1 MSTNAYQAR
10 RTIKDE
16 KQAGT
21 LINAAGRDKVNSAI
35 FLDNGTVIASPLTV
49 TRILSAIE
57 KSNHKQV
64 NPKKFVAPARM
75 RVYEVD
81 DEEPDP
87 ELDEEYTEVS
97 VANDEDTSD
106 EQEEFC
112 TGATGKDS
120 E

>member
-21 LINAAGRDKVNSAI
+21 LINAAGRAKANTAI
-35 FLDNGTVIASPLTV
+35 FLDNGSVIASPLTV
-49 TRILSAIE
+49 QRILSAIE

-64 NPKKFVAPARM
+64 NPKKFKPPARM
-75 RVYEVD
+75 RVYEMD

-87 ELDEEYTEVS
+87 ELDEEYTEIS
-97 VANDEDTSD
+97 AELDTSD
-106 EQEEFC
+106 EQEEFL
-112 TGATGKDS
+112 AEAS
-120 E
+120 ERNSE